1 MPLRHSA
8 VPRRR
13 SILRE
18 VSRSVPNQLSALR
31 LLMVP
36 VLWVLA
42 ALRLTTALG
51 VGWAL
56 AAATDVLDGYLA
68 RRSGTTTR
76 FGSGLDSLAD
86 HLLTLSGFAWLLLFR
101 GEFFREQ
108 RVPLLIWGALGLTVL
123 GVSWLRFR
131 RFADLHLYSA
141 KAAAVLG
148 SVFAITLL
156 VRGTYSPMVFHG
168 VIGVCFFAALEALA
182 VLLTRGRVDEHMRS
196 IFLRRRTPHR
206 A

>member
-1 MPLRHSA
+1 MPLHDRSA
-8 VPRRR
+8 SPRRS

-18 VSRSVPNQLSALR
+18 ISRSVPNQLSAFR

-36 VLWVLA
+36 VLWVVA
-42 ALRLTTALG
+42 AFRLPVVLG

-101 GEFFREQ
+101 RAFFREQ
-108 RVPLLIWGALGLTVL
+108 LVPLLVWGALGLTVL
-123 GVSWLRFR
+123 AVSWLRFR
-131 RFADLHLYSA
+131 RFADLHLYST
-141 KAAAVLG
+141 KAAALLGSLFAISLLVLG
-148 SVFAITLL
+148 
-156 VRGTYSPMVFHG
+156 TYRAPVFHV

-182 VLLTRGRVDEHMRS
+182 VLLTRSRVDEHVGS
-196 IFLRRRTPHR
+196 IFLRRPARG
-206 A
+206 